1 MKKRLPLVFVDGLP
15 ESVDISGREVPIEY
29 DWRVWL
35 MIEELLGDG
44 ELTAG
49 ERERLAVDIA
59 LGGLPEGCDFAGSMR
74 ALRWFYLCGEEPLRE
89 SPKGGISAPVC
100 DIRQDWGYI
109 YAAFL
114 QLYNI
119 DLFAPGLKL
128 HWWQFRA
135 LMSALTDG
143 CELGKIIGY
152 RSCDLGRIKDKEL
165 RNDYARL
172 KAAYRLDAPEG
183 AQVAQDK
190 KAAAGG
196 LFAPPEQER

>member
-35 MIEELLGDG
+35 MIEELFGDG

-59 LGGLPEGCDFAGSMR
+59 FGGLPEGCDFSESVR
-74 ALRWFYLCGEEPLRE
+74 ALRWFYLCGEEPRGE
-89 SPKGGISAPVC
+89 IKSGGISAPVC

-119 DLFAPGLKL
+119 DLFAAELRL

-135 LMSALTDG
+135 LMSGLTDG

-165 RNDYARL
+165 RRDYARL
-172 KAAYRLDAPEG
+172 KAAYRLDAPESP
-183 AQVAQDK
+183 QDK